1 MQVKLLKL
9 KFLDIIQ
16 NLEPLGRLRLAVFR
30 DYPYLYDGS
39 LEDEYD
45 YLKSYASSET
55 SMVVLAMDGEQAIG
69 ASSCL
74 KLEEAAPE
82 FRTAFQKVGLKTDS
96 ICYFGESVLLP
107 SYRGQGIGK
116 LFFQYRE
123 AHARHLRCTMAAF
136 CAVDRADNH
145 PLRPQGYRELNR
157 FWQEQGYVR
166 NPELQTTFSW
176 KEVNQSEKTAKTLT
190 FWVKE
195 LS

>member
-1 MQVKLLKL
+1 MKIKLLKL
-9 KFLDIIQ
+9 NCLDILQ
-16 NLEPLGRLRLAVFR
+16 SLEPIGRLRLTVFR

-39 LEDEYD
+39 LEDEHE
-45 YLKSYASSET
+45 YLNSYAKSET
-55 SMVVLAMDGEQAIG
+55 SLVVLAMDGEQAIG

-74 KLEEAAPE
+74 KLDEADPE
-82 FRTAFQKVGLKTDS
+82 FRAAFQKAGLKTDC

-123 AHARHLRCTMAAF
+123 AHARDLRCTMAAF
-136 CAVDRADNH
+136 CAVDRPDNH
-145 PLRPQGYRELNR
+145 PLRPQDYRELNR
-157 FWQEQGYVR
+157 FWQEQGYVK

>member
-9 KFLDIIQ
+9 KGLDILR
-16 NLEPLGRLRLAVFR
+16 NLEPIGRLRLAVFR

-45 YLKSYASSET
+45 YLKSYAISET
-55 SMVVLAMDGEQAIG
+55 SLVVLAMNGEQAIG

-74 KLEEAAPE
+74 TLDEAEPE
-82 FRTAFQKVGLKTDS
+82 FRAAFQKAGLKTDS

-107 SYRGQGIGK
+107 SYRGRGIGK

-123 AHARHLRCTMAAF
+123 AHARHLRCTTAAF
-136 CAVDRADNH
+136 CAVDRPDNH
-145 PLRPQGYRELNR
+145 PLRPQDYRELAR